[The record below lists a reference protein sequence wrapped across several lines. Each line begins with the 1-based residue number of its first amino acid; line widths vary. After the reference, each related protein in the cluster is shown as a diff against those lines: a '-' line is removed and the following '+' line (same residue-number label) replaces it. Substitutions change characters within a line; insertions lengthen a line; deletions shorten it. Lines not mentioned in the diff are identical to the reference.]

1 MPPFVCVY
9 AFRVKDA
16 AGNFVATGSAQS
28 GTLKDKK
35 SPTFSVSV
43 QGGGTLVRFVFS
55 ETVTN
60 AASGAL
66 TAANFNV
73 TLFGGAA
80 TIGNPSVSGSGQT
93 WTYDLDLQGVADG
106 NEQVIVDVLTGGSAV
121 QDAAGNVV
129 AQVSRRS
136 VCCVVL
142 IDQLNSCP
150 SSHCIQSASTLLLV
164 DLVPTFSVAIASTNV
179 ITVTFSEPVAK
190 AAGGTV
196 TKADFSIS
204 ITGGSATYSAATTA
218 VVADSSDTVFTITL
232 GLVGTADGGESVS
245 VDVVASAIVDSASQA
260 VVSNAQSVTLTE
272 KTAPTFSLA
281 LQSDNTIHVTF
292 SEDVTGPAGALAVA
306 NLQVSVTSGS
316 TSVSV
321 SPTLQVVTAN
331 SAFKVTLGLSAA
343 ASGGETATINV
354 QAGAVLDAALNVVAS
369 RFVALQAC
377 ITQHAAL
384 VRIPFCGSHTYDLG
398 RFCHSPKTVTLHDRT
413 APTFA
418 VAAAGATGATV
429 TFSEAVQRMGGAAT
443 LTTADFAVSISG
455 GRASLTSF
463 TVTSTSSTVYR

>member
-1 MPPFVCVY
+1 M
-9 AFRVKDA
+9 
-16 AGNFVATGSAQS
+16 
-28 GTLKDKK
+28 
-35 SPTFSVSV
+35 
-43 QGGGTLVRFVFS
+43 
-55 ETVTN
+55 
-60 AASGAL
+60 
-66 TAANFNV
+66 
-73 TLFGGAA
+73 
-80 TIGNPSVSGSGQT
+80 
-93 WTYDLDLQGVADG
+93 
-106 NEQVIVDVLTGGSAV
+106 
-121 QDAAGNVV
+121 
-129 AQVSRRS
+129 
-136 VCCVVL
+136 CCVVL
-142 IDQLNSCP
+142 LDNLNSCP
-150 SSHCIQSASTLLLV
+150 SSHCTQSASTLLLV

-204 ITGGSATYSAATTA
+204 ITGGSATYSAATTT

-331 SAFKVTLGLSAA
+331 SVFKVTLGLSAA

-369 RFVALQAC
+369 RFVALQRRAR
-377 ITQHAAL
+377 T
-384 VRIPFCGSHTYDLG
+384 HTVLW
-398 RFCHSPKTVTLHDRT
+398 
-413 APTFA
+413 
-418 VAAAGATGATV
+418 
-429 TFSEAVQRMGGAAT
+429 
-443 LTTADFAVSISG
+443 LTHV
-455 GRASLTSF
+455 
-463 TVTSTSSTVYR
+463 